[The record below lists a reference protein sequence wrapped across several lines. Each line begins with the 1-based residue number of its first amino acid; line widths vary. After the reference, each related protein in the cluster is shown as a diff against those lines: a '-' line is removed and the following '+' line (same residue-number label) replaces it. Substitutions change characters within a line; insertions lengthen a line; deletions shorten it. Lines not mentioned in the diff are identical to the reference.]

1 MSLASLADNSE
12 AVFTHAAFT
21 YVSSTGVRVV
31 ERANVTT
38 EAFEIITF
46 TALPESGNVYAPA
59 KLKGASAVPAPG
71 YARAQRSSSESVDPS
86 TEPP

>member
-1 MSLASLADNSE
+1 MSLTSLADSSE
-12 AVFTHAAFT
+12 AVFTHAALT

-38 EAFEIITF
+38 EAFEMITF

-59 KLKGASAVPAPG
+59 KLKGARAVPARG
-71 YARAQRSSSESVDPS
+71 YSAAQRCSSESSDPP
-86 TEPP
+86 EPP